1 MNHPTWGGVGGGDW
15 PRGQAMDQETRNL
28 LNRWKSIQGHA
39 RAVQTMLEDDAY
51 CVDLLKQTLAIQGAI
66 EKVNAGVLERHLRT
80 CVTTAIA
87 SDDPAE
93 RERVIAEL
101 LDVFK
106 GTGHLRRV
114 NSAGEAIE
122 RVAASLGAGNMP
134 RQVHGS
140 SETS

>member
-1 MNHPTWGGVGGGDW
+1 
-15 PRGQAMDQETRNL
+15 MDQETRNL

-39 RAVQTMLEDDAY
+39 RAVEKMLEDDTY
-51 CVDLLKQTLAIQGAI
+51 CVDVLQQTLAIQGAI
-66 EKVNAGVLERHLRT
+66 EKVNAGVLERHLKT

-87 SDDPAE
+87 SDDPVE

-114 NSAGEAIE
+114 ASAGEAIQ
-122 RVAASLGAGNMP
+122 RVAAGLNAGENP
-134 RQVHGS
+134 QHRHANGDAS
-140 SETS
+140 